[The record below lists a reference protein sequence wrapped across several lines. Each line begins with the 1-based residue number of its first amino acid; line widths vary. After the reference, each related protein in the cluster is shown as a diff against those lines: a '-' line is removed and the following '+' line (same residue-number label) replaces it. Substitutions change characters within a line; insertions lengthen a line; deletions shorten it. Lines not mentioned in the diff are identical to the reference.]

1 MAGPTNRLVVR
12 LITAV
17 HRAVYRA
24 TGGKLGG
31 RMGKA
36 PILLLTTT
44 GRRTGKARTTP
55 LMYGR
60 DGQDWIVVASN
71 GGRSSHPQWW
81 PNLVKGKRAIVQ
93 IGKQQNNVVATE
105 VEGDERERLWAEMV
119 SIYPGYASYQEQT
132 SRSIPV
138 VRLHPD

>member
-60 DGQDWIVVASN
+60 DGQNWIVVASN
-71 GGRSSHPQWW
+71 GGRSQ
-81 PNLVKGKRAIVQ
+81 
-93 IGKQQNNVVATE
+93 
-105 VEGDERERLWAEMV
+105 
-119 SIYPGYASYQEQT
+119 
-132 SRSIPV
+132 
-138 VRLHPD
+138 